1 MDALRK
7 TALVAGVF
15 YLLTFV
21 SIPTLALYSHVHDAD
36 YIIGGGSETALI
48 VGGILEII
56 VALAGIGTA
65 VALYPVLKRQ
75 NEGLA
80 LGLVASRTLEAAS
93 IFVGVASLLSVAALR
108 QDGVGPDALVTG
120 QALVAF
126 YDAMFRISQGFIPAI
141 NGVLLGTLLYQSR
154 LVPRALPMLGFVG
167 AALLVVSAAATLFG
181 VWDQVSAMA
190 ALTALPIAT
199 WEFGL
204 GLRLTFK
211 GFITVAP
218 AAANAPLATPELA
231 PAT

>member
-211 GFITVAP
+211 GFNTVAP
-218 AAANAPLATPELA
+218 AAANAPLVTPELA